1 MSESSPSRRS
11 GAVDALDGVLAWLGD
26 LPSAADDAER
36 IDRIAALERLR
47 GAVAAAQ
54 ARETVDFARSQL
66 AAQADAGV
74 PAARRGRGIPEQIGF
89 ARKMSPAAAAR
100 HVTFAHEW
108 FAEMPAVATLL
119 RTGQVSEWLAQ
130 IVARETRGL
139 PAHLRAGIAA
149 DLAPDLPA
157 MSPRQAEAATRRAS
171 YRADP
176 RAVLGRARTARSD
189 RRVGIRPAPDTMAV
203 LSAFLPAEQGIAAWT
218 SLTRHARAA
227 RAAGDPR
234 SHGQVMADTLVER
247 LTGQAPGSA
256 IPIEIGL
263 TMTAGTLLG
272 TDDVPAELH
281 GYGPIPADLALD
293 LAGQADAPPD
303 GIAAATWVRRL
314 FTDPVDDTVVR
325 ADTRRR
331 RFDGALARLIRFRD
345 QVCTDPYCTAPIRH
359 LDHVTPYRD
368 GGPTT
373 AANGAG
379 LCERGNYVK
388 DMPGWSRH
396 VRDEEGT
403 RAIEITTPT
412 GHIYATSPPPALGP
426 GGNHHELAY
435 RAALRRLRAIRPQT
449 RGRSSTSTEQASSRV
464 PP

>member
-1 MSESSPSRRS
+1 M
-11 GAVDALDGVLAWLGD
+11 VDALDRVLAWLGE
-26 LPSAADDAER
+26 LPSAAKDAER
-36 IDRIAALERLR
+36 IDRIAALERMR

-54 ARETVDFARSQL
+54 ARETVDFARSQF
-66 AAQADAGV
+66 AAQVEAHG

-89 ARKMSPAAAAR
+89 ARRMSPAAAAR
-100 HVTFAHEW
+100 QVTFAQEW
-108 FAEMPAVATLL
+108 FSEMPALSTLL
-119 RTGQVSEWLAQ
+119 RTGQVSEWTAQ

-139 PAHLRAGIAA
+139 SAHLRAGIAE

-171 YRADP
+171 YRADS

-218 SLTRHARAA
+218 SLTRHASAA

-247 LTGQAPGSA
+247 LSGQPAA
-256 IPIEIGL
+256 TAVPIEIGL
-263 TMTAGTLLG
+263 TMTADTLLG
-272 TDDVPAELH
+272 SDDLPAELH

-293 LAGQADAPPD
+293 LAGKADKPAAPD
-303 GIAAATWVRRL
+303 GVAAAKWVRRL

-325 ADTRRR
+325 VDTRRR
-331 RFDGALARLIRFRD
+331 RFDGALARLIRLRD
-345 QVCTDPYCTAPIRH
+345 QVCTDPYCTASIRH
-359 LDHVTPYRD
+359 LDHVTAHRD

-388 DMPGWSRH
+388 DMPGWTRH
-396 VRDEEGT
+396 VGDLEGT
-403 RAIEITTPT
+403 RPIEIITPT
-412 GHIYATSPPPALGP
+412 GHRYATTPPPALGP
-426 GGNHHELAY
+426 GGNHHELAH
-435 RAALRRLRAIRPQT
+435 RAAVRGLRAIRQKTP
-449 RGRSSTSTEQASSRV
+449 GRPSTSKEHAAPYV

>member
-1 MSESSPSRRS
+1 V
-11 GAVDALDGVLAWLGD
+11 VDALDRVVAWLGE
-26 LPSAADDAER
+26 LPSAVDDAER

-47 GAVAAAQ
+47 GAIAAAQ
-54 ARETVDFARSQL
+54 AQETVDFARSQL
-66 AAQADAGV
+66 ATQAEAGV
-74 PAARRGRGIPEQIGF
+74 LAARRGSGIPEQIGF
-89 ARKMSPAAAAR
+89 ARRMSPAAAAR
-100 HVTFAHEW
+100 HVTFAQEW
-108 FAEMPAVATLL
+108 FAEMPALATLL
-119 RTGQVSEWLAQ
+119 RAGQVSEWVAQ

-157 MSPRQAEAATRRAS
+157 MSPRQAEAAARTAG

-227 RAAGDPR
+227 RAGGDPR

-247 LTGQAPGSA
+247 LTGQAAGNA
-256 IPIEIGL
+256 VPIEIGV
-263 TMTAGTLLG
+263 TMTADTLLG
-272 TDDVPAELH
+272 TDDVPADLH

-293 LAGQADAPPD
+293 LAGQADETAAPD
-303 GIAAATWVRRL
+303 GVAAATWVRRL

-325 ADTRRR
+325 VDTRRR

-359 LDHVTPYRD
+359 LDHVTAYRD

-388 DMPGWSRH
+388 DMPGWTRH
-396 VRDEEGT
+396 VRDVGGA

-412 GHIYATSPPPALGP
+412 GHRYTTTPPPALGP
-426 GGNHHELAY
+426 GGNHHELAR

-449 RGRSSTSTEQASSRV
+449 RGGPANSGERASSQV